1 VRPGLPFQTLF
12 HADWS
17 VDPRKRWVT
26 QAVRRGD
33 GWFVTVPNQVVDAA
47 ELVNAMFTTAGPVL
61 AGFDFPIGL
70 PMAYAQ
76 RAALADF
83 AAALNAFGHD
93 EWADFYHVAATP
105 EEISITRPFYPLR
118 ANAGAKRSHLLRALG
133 LDHIDLL
140 RRRCDYATPARRA
153 AAPLFW
159 TVGPNQVGKAAI
171 TGWREVLI
179 PARARGARL
188 WPFEGTLATLADP
201 VAPVLAE
208 AYPAEACSHI
218 GVHFLHAMSKRRQAD
233 RRQATAGL
241 LPRAQRTGVVFAA
254 ETIRLIET
262 GFGSTRD
269 SEDSFDSLIGLL
281 GLIEV
286 ADGRRAEYPP
296 EPDGA
301 DRWEGWI
308 LGQINRPAPPHQA

>member
-1 VRPGLPFQTLF
+1 MRPGLPFQTLF

-26 QAVRRGD
+26 RAVRAGNE
-33 GWFVTVPNQVVDAA
+33 WFVTAPDQVIDPT
-47 ELVNAMFTTAGPVL
+47 ELVNALFAAAGPVL
-61 AGFDFPIGL
+61 AGFDFPIGV

-76 RAALADF
+76 RAAFPDF
-83 AAALNAFGHD
+83 PAALAAFGHG
-93 EWADFYHVAATP
+93 EWAEFYHVAATP
-105 EEISITRPFYPLR
+105 EEISIRRPFYPRR
-118 ANAGAKRSHLLRALG
+118 AIAGAKRNHLLRALG
-133 LDHIDLL
+133 LDCTDLL
-140 RRRCDYATPARRA
+140 RRRCDHATLLRRA

-159 TVGPNQVGKAAI
+159 TVGPSQVGKAAI

-179 PARARGARL
+179 PARARGAHL
-188 WPFEGTLATLADP
+188 WPFEGTLAVLADP
-201 VAPVLAE
+201 AAPVLAE

-218 GVHFLHAMSKRRQAD
+218 GVQFLHAMSKRRQEN
-233 RRQATAGL
+233 RRHAAAGL
-241 LPRAQRTGVVFAA
+241 SERAKRIGVVFAA

-262 GFGSTRD
+262 GFGPAHD
-269 SEDSFDSLIGLL
+269 GEDPFDSLIGLL

-296 EPDGA
+296 EQRGA

-308 LGQINRPAPPHQA
+308 LGQIS